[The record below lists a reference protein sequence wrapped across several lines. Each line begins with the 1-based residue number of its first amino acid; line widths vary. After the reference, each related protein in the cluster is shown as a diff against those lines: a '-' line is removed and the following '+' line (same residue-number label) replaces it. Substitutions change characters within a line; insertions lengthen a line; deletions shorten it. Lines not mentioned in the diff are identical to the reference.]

1 MPKGKIENNVPAA
14 MLSKWN
20 FIFRCGT
27 TEPKVVM
34 AIPKNNIP
42 MQADQKTN
50 RLLYIFGIE

>member
-1 MPKGKIENNVPAA
+1 
-14 MLSKWN
+14 
-20 FIFRCGT
+20 
-27 TEPKVVM
+27 M